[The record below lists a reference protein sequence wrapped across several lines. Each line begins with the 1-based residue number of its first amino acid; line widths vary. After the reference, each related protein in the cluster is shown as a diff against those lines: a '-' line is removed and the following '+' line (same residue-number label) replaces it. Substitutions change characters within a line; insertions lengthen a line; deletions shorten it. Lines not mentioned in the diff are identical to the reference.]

1 MMPNAKLIALLLRL
15 STALLTCSPHRRRRT
30 MIWVSRCLREAV
42 SHMVADQAREK
53 ESQMYEVSP
62 ESTVYVTLE
71 SGETKKLG
79 DLLQQS
85 GIPSLIVMKPVI
97 QSSDIDEMYDLRT
110 AHEDRSIDGQ
120 PPIIHGH
127 PIGTPRCQPHAQT
140 ELNECAGT
148 CGMVIWTIPL
158 PAGAKA
164 MCPACLDA
172 YYAGNVTPEDN
183 AS

>member
-1 MMPNAKLIALLLRL
+1 
-15 STALLTCSPHRRRRT
+15 

-42 SHMVADQAREK
+42 SHMVANEARERG
-53 ESQMYEVSP
+53 SQTYEVSP
-62 ESTVYVTLE
+62 ESTVHVTLE
-71 SGETKKLG
+71 SGDTKKLG
-79 DLLQQS
+79 DLLQQT
-85 GIPSLIVMKPVI
+85 GIPSLIVAKPVI
-97 QSSDIDEMYDLRT
+97 SFADVKEMYDVLS
-110 AHEDRSIDGQ
+110 AHEDGQ

-140 ELNECAGT
+140 ELNECSGT
-148 CGMVIWTIPL
+148 CGLVIWTVPL

-164 MCPACLDA
+164 MCPACLNA